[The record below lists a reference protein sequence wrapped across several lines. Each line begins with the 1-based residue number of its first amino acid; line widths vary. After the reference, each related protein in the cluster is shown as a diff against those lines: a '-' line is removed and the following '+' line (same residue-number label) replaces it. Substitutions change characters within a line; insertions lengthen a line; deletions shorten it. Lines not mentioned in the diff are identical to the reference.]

1 MKKTVGL
8 IVVLSVLSFILVS
21 LPAVSLAAKK
31 VYKFNWQTYAMPNSD
46 MFKTATDT
54 FKKLTKATDGRLMIK
69 LHPGNSLVP
78 DPQVFDAMAKG
89 VIHGCIHTA
98 SYLGGK
104 DMGFTLSVQPPP
116 MLFTEIWHMPGWYY
130 TAGGQKILNKYYK
143 KMGLL
148 HLGMNV
154 VSAECIMSKKSLA
167 RIDDFK
173 GLKVRSLPGPTT
185 IMFEKLGC
193 SVVKVPG
200 AEIYS
205 ALNTG
210 IIDACEF
217 VGPSEDWD
225 AKLHEVTKYVQYPGI
240 HSYTAARDVMVSAKS
255 WKKLPPDL
263 QEALQTAVNSYIA
276 MDYFISEP
284 NHRQALRKM
293 AEYGLVVQKL
303 TPEDEAKAQKMGM
316 DVANQMMKSSAMAK
330 EIIES
335 MFAYLKVI
343 NAK

>member
-1 MKKTVGL
+1 MAGL
-8 IVVLSVLSFILVS
+8 IVVLFILSLILLSQPLVS
-21 LPAVSLAAKK
+21 QAASKK
-31 VYKFNWQTYAMPNSD
+31 VFKLNWQTYAMPNSV
-46 MFKTATDT
+46 MFKTATAT
-54 FKKLTKATDGRLMIK
+54 FKKLAKATDGRLVVK

-130 TAGGQKILNKYYK
+130 TGNGQKILNKYYE

-154 VSAECIMSKKSLA
+154 VSAECIMSKKTLA
-167 RIDDFK
+167 SIDDFK
-173 GLKVRSLPGPTT
+173 GLKIRSLPGPTT
-185 IMFEKLGC
+185 LMFEKLGC

-217 VGPSEDWD
+217 VGPSENFD
-225 AKLHEVTKYVQYPGI
+225 AKLHEVTKYVQYPGV
-240 HSYTAARDVMVSAKS
+240 HSYTAARDVMVSLKM

-276 MDYFISEP
+276 MDYFLSEP
-284 NHRQALRKM
+284 THRKALKKM
-293 AEYGLVVQKL
+293 TAYGLVMQKL

-316 DVANQMMKSSAMAK
+316 DVAKDMMKLSPMAK

-335 MFAYLKVI
+335 MFVYLKNI
-343 NAK
+343 K

>member
-1 MKKTVGL
+1 MAGL
-8 IVVLSVLSFILVS
+8 IVVLFVLSLILLSQPLVS
-21 LPAVSLAAKK
+21 QASSKK
-31 VYKFNWQTYAMPNSD
+31 VFKLNWQTYAMPNSV
-46 MFKTATDT
+46 MFKTATAT
-54 FKKLTKATDGRLMIK
+54 FKKLAKATDGRLIVK

-130 TAGGQKILNKYYK
+130 TGNGQKILNKYYE

-154 VSAECIMSKKSLA
+154 VSAECIMSKKTLA

-173 GLKVRSLPGPTT
+173 GLKIRSLPGPTT
-185 IMFEKLGC
+185 LMFEKLGC

-217 VGPSEDWD
+217 VGPSENYD

-240 HSYTAARDVMVSAKS
+240 HSYTAARDVMVSLKM

-276 MDYFISEP
+276 MDYFLSEP
-284 NHRQALRKM
+284 THRKALKKM
-293 AEYGLVVQKL
+293 VKYGLVLQKL

-316 DVANQMMKSSAMAK
+316 DVAKDMMKLSPMAK

-335 MFAYLKVI
+335 MFVYLKNI
-343 NAK
+343 K